1 MFFPEVRRTE
11 RKTIHQTNERLRR
24 KSQQNTDTVTATC
37 HDFTLPVPQRLAKKQ
52 HQNKGPRVCRSQRR
66 F

>member
-1 MFFPEVRRTE
+1 M
-11 RKTIHQTNERLRR
+11 KDCDR

-37 HDFTLPVPQRLAKKQ
+37 HDFTVPVPQRLAKKQ
-52 HQNKGPRVCRSQRR
+52 LQNKGPRVCRSQRR

>member
-1 MFFPEVRRTE
+1 M
-11 RKTIHQTNERLRR
+11 KDCDR

-37 HDFTLPVPQRLAKKQ
+37 HDFTVPVPQRLAKKP
-52 HQNKGPRVCRSQRR
+52 HQNKRPRVCRSQRR